1 MSAGVQ
7 HACGLAADSTAYCW
21 GRNDIGQL
29 GDSTIIE
36 SATPVAVKG
45 GRKFIVVA
53 VGYSHTCA
61 LTSGGDAYCWG
72 DNSSGQMGDTV
83 RSSSSVPVRV
93 VGARAYLALS
103 TGASHTCAVAT
114 GNTVYCWGSNAG
126 GQLGGDA
133 AENCFTPT
141 GAPYP
146 CSHRPIPI
154 FGTLTFAMVSAGN
167 QHTCALTTGQ
177 VAYCW
182 GYNSNG
188 QLGDATKS
196 GSETPVRVAGQ

>member
-1 MSAGVQ
+1 MKKVLHQLRRRTRDYHLRSLARPLNAQQ
-7 HACGLAADSTAYCW
+7 HDAHALADSKRFEARLLFLPHSRFGLADIENDFRAFKALDRRVDDFAYSW
-21 GRNDIGQL
+21 LIFVEYRVTL
-29 GDSTIIE
+29 GFTNFLKDD
-36 SATPVAVKG
+36 
-45 GRKFIVVA
+45 
-53 VGYSHTCA
+53 
-61 LTSGGDAYCWG
+61 L
-72 DNSSGQMGDTV
+72 
-83 RSSSSVPVRV
+83 
-93 VGARAYLALS
+93 
-103 TGASHTCAVAT
+103 
-114 GNTVYCWGSNAG
+114 
-126 GQLGGDA
+126 LGKLCGDA